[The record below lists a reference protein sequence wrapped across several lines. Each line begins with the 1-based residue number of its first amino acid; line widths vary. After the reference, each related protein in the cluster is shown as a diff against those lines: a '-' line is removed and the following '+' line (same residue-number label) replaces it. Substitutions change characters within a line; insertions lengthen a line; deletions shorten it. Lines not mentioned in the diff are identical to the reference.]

1 MLALCKTL
9 RHSSAAKWKQTVKRI
24 HDVDLD
30 QRHTAS
36 YFIYCLLLQYY
47 SNIHIPPPFAGSNKP
62 SQIPPPFASYY
73 YIPINTYMSYY
84 DEPPPFAGSNK
95 LSTNGCS
102 IGPHRR
108 EDYLRTKETE
118 NILLVAHKNCTYKIV
133 LTLKN

>member
-24 HDVDLD
+24 HDADLD
-30 QRHTAS
+30 HRHTAS

-47 SNIHIPPPFAGSNKP
+47 SNIHIPPPFAGSKNHHRYRLLL
-62 SQIPPPFASYY
+62 PPITIFLL
-73 YIPINTYMSYY
+73 THMSYY

-118 NILLVAHKNCTYKIV
+118 NILLAAHKNCTYKIV